1 MLTILALLATA
12 MVGLGADLLVENAVI
27 YTVNPR
33 QPVASAMLVRNGRIL
48 VVGSEARKLAAPEA
62 HRLDANRR
70 AVIPGFIDSHGHMAG
85 LGDMLAVVDLRDAR
99 SVEEACRRVRER
111 AAKTPTGQWVR
122 GRAWD
127 QTNWGGEFPTAAPL
141 DAAVPDHPVFL
152 SRVDGHAAWV
162 NHRAMEIAGIT
173 AQTSDR
179 PGGRILRDS
188 SGAPTGVLVDQ
199 AQGLVAGKIPKP
211 TAGEVRE
218 RLARAAQEC
227 ARLGLTEVHD
237 AGVGS
242 PELAA
247 YRDLIAA
254 RQLPLRINVMIGG
267 DGDLWREY
275 LKRGPEIGDRL
286 TVRSIKLYADGA
298 MGSRGAAFFQP
309 YSDDP
314 GNTGLLMTNRETV
327 ERVAREAAAHGFQV
341 CTHAIGDRANGMV
354 LDAYAAALG
363 GPNDKRFRI
372 EHAQVVSLPDFP
384 RFAKYNVIASI
395 QSTHATSDMRWAEA
409 RLGPDRMAGAWA
421 TQRFL
426 KAGIRI
432 ANGSDFPVEDPNPL
446 WGFYAAVTRQDHS
459 GKPPG
464 GFLPDQK
471 LTREQ
476 ALKSWTLDGAYA
488 AFEEKRRGSLEPG
501 KDADFVMLS
510 EDIMRVPDDRLL
522 DARVVMTVV
531 GGEIVWAAKE

>member
-48 VVGSEARKLAAPEA
+48 AVGSAARKLAAPEA
-62 HRLDANRR
+62 HRLDANGR

-99 SVEEACRRVRER
+99 SVEEVCRRVRER
-111 AAKTPTGQWVR
+111 AAETPAGQWVR

-152 SRVDGHAAWV
+152 VRVDGHAAWV
-162 NHRAMEIAGIT
+162 NHRAMQMAGIT
-173 AQTSDR
+173 AQTADP

-218 RLARAAQEC
+218 RLARAGKEC

-237 AGVGS
+237 AGVGR

-247 YRDLIAA
+247 YRDLIGAH
-254 RQLPLRINVMIGG
+254 QLPLRINAMIGG

-275 LKRGPEIGDRL
+275 LKRGPEIGERL

-327 ERVAREAAAHGFQV
+327 ERIAREAAAHGFQV

-354 LDAYAAALG
+354 LDAYAAALR

-372 EHAQVVSLPDFP
+372 EHAQVVSLPDFA

-426 KAGIRI
+426 KAGVRI

-446 WGFYAAVTRQDHS
+446 WGFYAAVTRQDHA
-459 GKPPG
+459 GKPAG

-476 ALKSWTLDGAYA
+476 ALESWTLDGAYA

-510 EDIMRVPDDRLL
+510 EDIMRIPDDRLL
-522 DARVVMTVV
+522 DVRVVMTVV
-531 GGEIVWAAKE
+531 GGEIVWAANE